1 MNMSY
6 VKFWIIV
13 IPHNIFIH
21 FTTYCLLY
29 FKRSH
34 ILFQVFSFI
43 FYIVAFVNY
52 VKNGCPLVRYER
64 KLISKYDKNK
74 YIGPLTPIYYLS
86 NYVQK
91 KDIYNIEGYLE
102 TNKIISKIFFLVTF
116 IYVSTKLII
125 S

>member
-1 MNMSY
+1 M
-6 VKFWIIV
+6 IV

-21 FTTYCLLY
+21 FTTYCLFNY
-29 FKRSH
+29 KRGH
-34 ILFQVFSFI
+34 ILFQVFSFT
-43 FYIVAFVNY
+43 FYIVSLVNY
-52 VKNGCPLVRYER
+52 IKNGCPLVRYER
-64 KLISKYDKNK
+64 QLISKYDKNK
-74 YIGPLTPIYYLS
+74 YIGPLTPIYYLL

-102 TNKIISKIFFLVTF
+102 TNKIISKIFFLITF